1 VFRPPSGGND
11 VCDYLE
17 RRRKMGI
24 LWTVLA
30 VIGLIVV
37 LQYIF

>member
-1 VFRPPSGGND
+1 LATAYEGRMKVT
-11 VCDYLE
+11 L
-17 RRRKMGI
+17 RKEATMGI